1 MIGWVVVVAEPGGAS
16 LRPVPL
22 AHPTH
27 PLRGGAGWGFK
38 TQKASPP
45 AGPFSRRVP
54 GFRGCCCWRGGLGFG
69 VVGSVVC
76 SLLGRAPEAIRN
88 LSGGQAAGGCRWCG
102 VGSRRLTSRQDP
114 DRASPA
120 RPRREHTPRG
130 SVWAAPGPG
139 SGGPVAPD
147 VEIYIRNS
155 RPIPESRGD

>member
-69 VVGSVVC
+69 VVGSGGVF
-76 SLLGRAPEAIRN
+76 SPRSGTGGNQEPAGRS
-88 LSGGQAAGGCRWCG
+88 SGGCFSLC
-102 VGSRRLTSRQDP
+102 
-114 DRASPA
+114 
-120 RPRREHTPRG
+120 
-130 SVWAAPGPG
+130 
-139 SGGPVAPD
+139 
-147 VEIYIRNS
+147 
-155 RPIPESRGD
+155 